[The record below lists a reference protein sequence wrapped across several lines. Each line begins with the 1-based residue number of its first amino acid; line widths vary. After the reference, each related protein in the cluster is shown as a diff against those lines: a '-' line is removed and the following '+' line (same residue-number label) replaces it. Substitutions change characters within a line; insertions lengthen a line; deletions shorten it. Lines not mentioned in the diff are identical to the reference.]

1 MGRGRPKGSKNKKTL
16 LEAGSLIEK
25 SDEIE
30 IKKDN
35 SLLVNL
41 FGDKKEIKKEIRS
54 LKKLKLQ
61 CRPGTAERLDLEH
74 KIKDLKGQIL
84 KVDEVEP
91 GKDKLIKRIKELDP
105 LFEKLEINLN
115 KFSEVE
121 LQIHLDK
128 LESRKGLDK

>member
-1 MGRGRPKGSKNKKTL
+1 MCRGRPLGSKNKPKINSEEL
-16 LEAGSLIEK
+16 
-25 SDEIE
+25 E
-30 IKKDN
+30 IKKESNLSD
-35 SLLVNL
+35 NL
-41 FGDKKEIKKEIRS
+41 FGNSKDIKKEIRS

-61 CRPGTAERLDLEH
+61 CRPGTAERIDLEH
-74 KIKDLKGQIL
+74 KIKDLKKQIL
-84 KVDEVEP
+84 KVNEVEP

-105 LFEKLEINLN
+105 LIKKLEINLN